1 MGGQSKQ
8 PAELLNNLAGR
19 KPSAGRRF
27 LVVFRNGLE
36 KLHFPTVSYTQG
48 CHGTQCQVGNRKP
61 WEAEA
66 GRATGRALVPGAE
79 KPGTAR
85 ETAVTFFVGVVV
97 GKFLAATLQSR
108 ARPHAGRGLPDEFF
122 QPHSGG

>member
-8 PAELLNNLAGR
+8 PAAPLNNLAGR

-61 WEAEA
+61 WEAEE
-66 GRATGRALVPGAE
+66 GRATGRAPVPGAE

-85 ETAVTFFVGVVV
+85 ETAVTFFVEGGGGEVS
-97 GKFLAATLQSR
+97 GCDAAKPGSAPRREGPTR
-108 ARPHAGRGLPDEFF
+108 
-122 QPHSGG
+122 